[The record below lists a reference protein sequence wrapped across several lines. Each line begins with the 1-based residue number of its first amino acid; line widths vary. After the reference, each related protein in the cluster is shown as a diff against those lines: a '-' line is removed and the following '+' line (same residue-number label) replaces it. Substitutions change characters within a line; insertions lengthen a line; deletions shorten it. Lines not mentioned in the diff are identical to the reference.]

1 MTETKIKAMLAHKY
15 NPDKADYPA
24 YIQPKLDGVRCLFTK
39 DGAFS
44 RAGNQFMNVE
54 HIEYDLKPV
63 FNRYP
68 NLILDG
74 ELYNH
79 GLKDDFNKIISLV
92 KKKKPTKDDRI
103 EAAQQ
108 VQYHMYDVASF
119 PNATYTWRMGFI
131 NRLTDS
137 SMVRT
142 SNCLVITE
150 TKVALDF
157 DDAALLHQ
165 KNLKLGYE
173 GSIYRTLDGYYKG
186 TRSWDLM
193 KFKDFHDAEAT
204 IIGYEI
210 GKGKREGTLGK
221 FIMQDYEGNEFGC
234 PPGKGYNYK
243 DLANMLE
250 NIHDYI
256 GQYATFTYFE
266 RTKAGSYRHPHYKAI
281 RNYE

>member
-15 NPDKADYPA
+15 SEDKADYPA

-119 PNATYTWRMGFI
+119 ENATYTWRWGFI

-150 TKVALDF
+150 SKVALDF
-157 DDAALLHQ
+157 DEAVALHQ
-165 KNLKLGYE
+165 KNLKRGYE
-173 GSIYRTLDGYYKG
+173 GSIYRTLDGY
-186 TRSWDLM
+186 
-193 KFKDFHDAEAT
+193 
-204 IIGYEI
+204 
-210 GKGKREGTLGK
+210 
-221 FIMQDYEGNEFGC
+221 
-234 PPGKGYNYK
+234 
-243 DLANMLE
+243 
-250 NIHDYI
+250 
-256 GQYATFTYFE
+256 
-266 RTKAGSYRHPHYKAI
+266 
-281 RNYE
+281 